1 MRLRQI
7 GAGDNLGVARV
18 ADIDPG
24 EVFRRAFMREPQDA
38 AAVLGDLD
46 RHPLADPA
54 KTVELVVCQLP
65 EIPNCRVGHRSLLK
79 GEEVI

>member
-24 EVFRRAFMREPQDA
+24 EVFRCAFVREPQDA

-65 EIPNCRVGHRSLLK
+65 EIPNSRLGHRITPE
-79 GEEVI
+79 G